1 MTIGKRIM
9 QHRKQLGLTQDQLAE
24 KLGVTAQAVSKWEN
38 DQSCPDIST
47 LPVLADIF
55 GTSVD
60 ALLGRQEPVYQAEVV
75 EEEDDSREPEGF
87 HFQGNNLEF
96 HFDKPKLGALGL
108 GVYVLAVGILAL
120 VSALLSFDLSLWDI
134 AWPTALLVF
143 GVFSMLRRYSFFS
156 MICLLLGAGFL
167 ADGFFDLQWQ
177 LDSSLIWAI
186 VIVIL
191 GISLLVDALRRS
203 SRKNGH
209 TIRLGRGNHN
219 KSQSDLQIDEDSFS
233 YDGSFGENTQ
243 YICMAILNDGDIS
256 CSFGEYTI
264 DLSEVQAVSAQCH
277 IDANCSFGELTL
289 LVPRRFAVKPVS
301 STSFAEFSVSGQP
314 QELPEGVIHLDANCS
329 FGEIEVKYI

>member
-38 DQSCPDIST
+38 DQSCPDIAT
-47 LPVLADIF
+47 LPALADIF

-75 EEEDDSREPEGF
+75 EEDDTQEPEGF
-87 HFQGNNLEF
+87 HFQGNNLDF
-96 HFDKPKLGALGL
+96 HIDKPKMGAIGL

-143 GVFSMLRRYSFFS
+143 GIFSMLHKYSFFS

-177 LDSSLIWAI
+177 IDSSLIWAI
-186 VIVIL
+186 VIVVL

-203 SRKNGH
+203 SKKRRRTIHLGHNGH
-209 TIRLGRGNHN
+209 N
-219 KSQSDLQIDEDSFS
+219 KTQSDLQIDEDSFS
-233 YDGSFGENTQ
+233 FDGSFGEDTQ
-243 YICMAILNDGDIS
+243 YICMELLTDGDIS
-256 CSFGEYTI
+256 CSFGEYII
-264 DLSEVQAVSAQCH
+264 DLSEVKAVSEHCN

-289 LVPRRFAVKPVS
+289 LVPRRFSVKPVS
-301 STSFAEFSVSGQP
+301 STSFAEFSISGQP

-329 FGEIEVKYI
+329 FGAIEVKYIP